1 MAMAEPTIFER
12 IIDGEIPARIV
23 HETAAVCAFLDAQP
37 LAPGH
42 TLVVPTTPVSRLADL
57 DAELHAA
64 LFAAVQ
70 DLLPR
75 VEAAVGADA
84 VTVGVNDGPAAGQEV
99 PHVHVHLI
107 PRFDG
112 DGGASIHAIAPDRPT
127 LSDAEADTI
136 AAAIR
141 P

>member
-1 MAMAEPTIFER
+1 MADATIFER

-23 HETAAVCAFLDAQP
+23 YETAEVCAFLDAQP

-42 TLVVPTTPVSRLADL
+42 TLVVPTAAVPRLAEL
-57 DAELHAA
+57 DADAHAA
-64 LFAAVQ
+64 LFAAVRT
-70 DLLPR
+70 LLPR
-75 VEAAVGADA
+75 VQTAVEADA
-84 VTVGVNDGPAAGQEV
+84 MTVGINDGPAAGQEV

-107 PRFDG
+107 PRFDD
-112 DGGASIHAIAPDRPT
+112 DGGASVHAVTAERPSI
-127 LSDAEADTI
+127 SDAQADAI

>member
-1 MAMAEPTIFER
+1 MAAPTIFER

-23 HETAAVCAFLDAQP
+23 HQTDEVCAFLDAQP

-42 TLVVPTTPVSRLADL
+42 TLVVPTRAVARLADL
-57 DAELHAA
+57 DAAAHAA
-64 LFAAVQ
+64 LFDAVRT
-70 DLLPR
+70 LTPR
-75 VEAAVGADA
+75 VEAAVEADA
-84 VTVGVNDGPAAGQEV
+84 MTVGINDGPAAGQEV

-107 PRFDG
+107 PRFAD
-112 DGGASIHAIAPDRPT
+112 DGGASVHAVATARPSIT
-127 LSDAEADTI
+127 DAEADAI